1 MEEDKKTV
9 TQYDVAKAAG
19 VTRSMVS
26 YVISGNTERSVAPE
40 TRRKILE
47 AIETLGYRPN
57 KAAQALQ
64 QGDVALAFRRIGI
77 IIHAPDVFRRPY
89 YAEIIEG
96 IYTFAHKNNFEIAF
110 IRFFYEFENP
120 VLFNKL
126 IHEEEIGSLILIAL
140 EKDVQNSGDKLILKM
155 KERIKKIVCVEWKFS
170 GLSSVYFDRK
180 AAGKKDTEYL
190 IACGYYDISYIGE
203 RDERIDGVKE
213 ALAEHSLQNG
223 SASDIVVG
231 AAFDIN
237 SGYAAIKKLHE
248 QNRLSRAIVC
258 GSDEVAMGVLCYLN
272 EFDIAVPKRVAV
284 ISIDNIDMSGYTSPP
299 LTTLNIQKTEMG
311 AMAVELIVSD
321 RAGQDEHAVEMTL
334 PTVIVERKSCCN

>member
-1 MEEDKKTV
+1 MEREKKTV

-40 TRRKILE
+40 TRKKILE
-47 AIETLGYRPN
+47 AIELLGYRPN
-57 KAAQALQ
+57 KVAQALQ
-64 QGDVALAFRRIGI
+64 QGDKSLASRRIGI

-96 IYTFAHKNNFEIAF
+96 IHTCAHKNNFEIAF

-126 IHEEEIGSLILIAL
+126 IHEDEIGGLILIAL
-140 EKDVQNSGDKLILKM
+140 EKDVQGSENKIIHKM
-155 KERIKKIVCVEWKFS
+155 KERIKKIVCVEWKFP
-170 GLSSVYFDRK
+170 GLTSVFFDRK
-180 AAGKKDTEYL
+180 AAGKKDAEYL
-190 IACGYYDISYIGE
+190 IECGYADISYIGAD
-203 RDERIDGVKE
+203 DERIDGVKE
-213 ALAEHSLQNG
+213 ALKEHDLNNV
-223 SASDIVVG
+223 DIVIG
-231 AAFDIN
+231 IAFDIN
-237 SGYAAIKKLHE
+237 SGYAAIKEICNQKK
-248 QNRLSRAIVC
+248 LSRAIVC

-272 EFDIAVPKRVAV
+272 ECGIAVPEKVAV
-284 ISIDNIDMSGYTSPP
+284 ISIDNIDMSGYTTPP

-311 AMAVELIVSD
+311 TKAVELIASD
-321 RAGQDEHAVEMTL
+321 NAYQDENAVEVTF